1 MVNHGDLV
9 VRRQCVQDILA
20 RRRVIIVICSLLRQA
35 EAAAGADLLQLGRV
49 GKGIIN
55 LVNCIAGDTENP
67 AVLHIDIDVP
77 AEETEI
83 CGNVKRL
90 VTGKLARPG
99 GERIACA
106 CQIGTLVA
114 CQRGGVARQAEADL
128 EIRHGIH
135 QAVEHIALLS
145 LQRSIGNLGAEHGIV
160 DEKACSIARGG
171 GIVAVRDT
179 GINALCERILVN
191 VLCPVCANIARGVL
205 SENDEQHLCK
215 FADCHMVCRA
225 EAPVAANDDI
235 LLSAV
240 SNILCSP
247 RRGDIVERGRRV
259 LRLRLGFAQKRHQLG
274 DLFAANGVL
283 RAETAVCIAGDEA
296 EVVEH
301 PHGVVVF
308 DLLLVGEACKVG
320 CCARQHERKRQHGRK
335 QRAKHFF
342 QGGAPFQ

>member
-1 MVNHGDLV
+1 
-9 VRRQCVQDILA
+9 
-20 RRRVIIVICSLLRQA
+20 
-35 EAAAGADLLQLGRV
+35 
-49 GKGIIN
+49 
-55 LVNCIAGDTENP
+55 
-67 AVLHIDIDVP
+67 
-77 AEETEI
+77 
-83 CGNVKRL
+83 
-90 VTGKLARPG
+90 
-99 GERIACA
+99 
-106 CQIGTLVA
+106 
-114 CQRGGVARQAEADL
+114 
-128 EIRHGIH
+128 
-135 QAVEHIALLS
+135 
-145 LQRSIGNLGAEHGIV
+145 
-160 DEKACSIARGG
+160 
-171 GIVAVRDT
+171 
-179 GINALCERILVN
+179 
-191 VLCPVCANIARGVL
+191 
-205 SENDEQHLCK
+205 
-215 FADCHMVCRA
+215 MVCRT

-235 LLSAV
+235 LLGAV

-259 LRLRLGFAQKRHQLG
+259 LRLRLSFAQKRHQLG